1 VCYTLCRRC
10 RKNAVAA
17 GEREAH
23 LKRQKNRAMIAW
35 RKAASTGLVS
45 SADRAYMKKY
55 FSKKK

>member
-17 GEREAH
+17 GEGKGH
-23 LKRQKNRAMIAW
+23 LKRQENRAMIAW
-35 RKAASTGLVS
+35 REAASAGLVS

-55 FSKKK
+55 FSKI